1 MIDCRNCDFVVKQ
14 NMRHALMSNFCPS
27 CGSALLGD
35 VHKSRLNIF
44 KQKLANQGFAEKLSK
59 EDIFDIA
66 LFMLVEFFPPTIGE
80 EVVEDETKAPEE
92 EVAPDE
98 DAQAHEEQDE
108 DYEVIRS
115 KIREEMLKEQ
125 PPLDPSSLDED
136 LRVERL
142 KRLAKESP
150 IKPSRTVVRRVGS

>member
-1 MIDCRNCDFVVKQ
+1 MIDCRNCNFVVSQ
-14 NMRHALMSNFCPS
+14 NMGHALMSNFCPS

-44 KQKLANQGFAEKLSK
+44 KQKLANQGFAEKLST

-80 EVVEDETKAPEE
+80 ETVEDESEDSEE
-92 EVAPDE
+92 ETTPDE
-98 DAQAHEEQDE
+98 SVQAHEEQDE
-108 DYEVIRS
+108 DYEAIRS
-115 KIREEMLKEQ
+115 KIREEMLKSQ
-125 PPLDPSSLDED
+125 PEAAEASLDED
-136 LRVERL
+136 LKIERL
-142 KRLAKESP
+142 KRLAKESA